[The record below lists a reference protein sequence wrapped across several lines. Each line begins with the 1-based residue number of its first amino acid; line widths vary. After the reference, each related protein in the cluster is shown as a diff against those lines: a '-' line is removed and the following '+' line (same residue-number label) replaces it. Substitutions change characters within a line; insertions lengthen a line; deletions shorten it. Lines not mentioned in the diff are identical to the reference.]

1 MVRFSFLVCKCQHV
15 KKKNRSEPQI
25 IEIPAYR
32 NSAVGTR
39 VDFQHAIWYVLE
51 VLRVEKQWRDSPMM
65 RRVIDLLMG
74 SAAISSPAERRDD
87 SYDTLLAVCALFVEI
102 AAIDG
107 KLTQVERDRIVS
119 ILKSEYGLSNQ
130 DASELMRVSREQLKQ
145 SLDYWQFTNLINQ
158 NYTMDEKV
166 RIIELLWKIVYTDGK
181 LEQHEDYLM
190 KKLSSL
196 LEIPHSEFIA
206 AKLRVKK
213 K

>member
-1 MVRFSFLVCKCQHV
+1 MSTREKGFRATDQHDCGL
-15 KKKNRSEPQI
+15 
-25 IEIPAYR
+25 R
-32 NSAVGTR
+32 NSAVEAC
-39 VDFQHAIWYVLE
+39 VDFQRAIWYVLE
-51 VLRVEKQWRDSPMM
+51 VLRAEKQWRDSPMM

-74 SAAISSPAERRDD
+74 SAGIGSPAERRDD

-107 KLTQVERDRIVS
+107 KLTQVERERIVS
-119 ILKSEYGLSNQ
+119 ILKSEYGLSDQ
-130 DASELMRVSREQLKQ
+130 DASELMKVSKEQLKQ

-190 KKLSSL
+190 TKLSSL
-196 LEIPHSEFIA
+196 LEVPHSEFIA

-213 K
+213 N

>member
-1 MVRFSFLVCKCQHV
+1 
-15 KKKNRSEPQI
+15 
-25 IEIPAYR
+25 
-32 NSAVGTR
+32 
-39 VDFQHAIWYVLE
+39 
-51 VLRVEKQWRDSPMM
+51 MM

-74 SAAISSPAERRDD
+74 SAGISSPPEPRDD

-107 KLTQVERDRIVS
+107 KFTQAERDRIVS
-119 ILKSEYGLSNQ
+119 ILKSEYGLSDQ
-130 DASELMRVSREQLKQ
+130 DASELMTVSKEQLKQ
-145 SLDYWQFTNLINQ
+145 SLDYWQFTNLINE

-166 RIIELLWKIVYTDGK
+166 RIIELLWRIVYTDGK

-196 LEIPHSEFIA
+196 LEVPHSEFIA

-213 K
+213 N

>member
-1 MVRFSFLVCKCQHV
+1 
-15 KKKNRSEPQI
+15 
-25 IEIPAYR
+25 
-32 NSAVGTR
+32 
-39 VDFQHAIWYVLE
+39 
-51 VLRVEKQWRDSPMM
+51 MM

-74 SAAISSPAERRDD
+74 SAEISSPEERRDD

-213 K
+213 N

>member
-1 MVRFSFLVCKCQHV
+1 
-15 KKKNRSEPQI
+15 
-25 IEIPAYR
+25 
-32 NSAVGTR
+32 
-39 VDFQHAIWYVLE
+39 
-51 VLRVEKQWRDSPMM
+51 MM

-74 SAAISSPAERRDD
+74 GSGISSPAEHRDD

-107 KLTQVERDRIVS
+107 KFTQIEQDRIVS
-119 ILKSEYGLSNQ
+119 ILKSEYGLSDQ
-130 DASELMRVSREQLKQ
+130 DASELMRVSKEQLKQ

-196 LEIPHSEFIA
+196 LEVPHSEFIA

-213 K
+213 N

>member
-1 MVRFSFLVCKCQHV
+1 
-15 KKKNRSEPQI
+15 
-25 IEIPAYR
+25 
-32 NSAVGTR
+32 
-39 VDFQHAIWYVLE
+39 
-51 VLRVEKQWRDSPMM
+51 MM

-74 SAAISSPAERRDD
+74 STGISSPAEQRDD

-107 KLTQVERDRIVS
+107 KFTQVERDRIVS
-119 ILKSEYGLSNQ
+119 ILKSEYGLSDQ
-130 DASELMRVSREQLKQ
+130 DASELMRVSKEQLKQ

-166 RIIELLWKIVYTDGK
+166 RIIELLWRIVYTDGN

-190 KKLSSL
+190 TKLSSL
-196 LEIPHSEFIA
+196 LEVPHSEFIA

-213 K
+213 N

>member
-1 MVRFSFLVCKCQHV
+1 
-15 KKKNRSEPQI
+15 
-25 IEIPAYR
+25 
-32 NSAVGTR
+32 
-39 VDFQHAIWYVLE
+39 
-51 VLRVEKQWRDSPMM
+51 MM

-74 SAAISSPAERRDD
+74 SAGIGSRPEQQDN

-107 KLTQVERDRIVS
+107 KFTQVERDRIVS
-119 ILKSEYGLSNQ
+119 ILKTEYGLSDQ
-130 DASELMRVSREQLKQ
+130 DASELMRVSKEQLRQ

-158 NYTMDEKV
+158 NYTMDGKV

-190 KKLSSL
+190 TKLSSL
-196 LEIPHSEFIA
+196 LAIPHSEFIA

-213 K
+213 N

>member
-1 MVRFSFLVCKCQHV
+1 
-15 KKKNRSEPQI
+15 
-25 IEIPAYR
+25 
-32 NSAVGTR
+32 
-39 VDFQHAIWYVLE
+39 
-51 VLRVEKQWRDSPMM
+51 MM

-74 SAAISSPAERRDD
+74 SAGISSPAEQQDD

-119 ILKSEYGLSNQ
+119 ILKSEYGLSDQ
-130 DASELMRVSREQLKQ
+130 DASELMRVSKEHLKQ

-158 NYTMDEKV
+158 NYAMDEKV

-190 KKLSSL
+190 TKLSSL
-196 LEIPHSEFIA
+196 LEVPHSEFIA

-213 K
+213 T